1 MNERKDPRCTHM
13 HIRGLTS
20 TRLHVGQE
28 LYFFPFLAL
37 FLDKAGELRL
47 KDTANINVI
56 YVSDTLFVAIDSLR
70 AHSSHSV
77 QGLT

>member
-1 MNERKDPRCTHM
+1 MNEDPRCACVHV
-13 HIRGLTS
+13 RGLTAK
-20 TRLHVGQE
+20 RLHVGQE
-28 LYFFPFLAL
+28 LYFFPFPTL